1 MSAEAALLDFHIL
14 SHFFCCWWCCGYCSC
29 LVVKEE
35 DLIRRP
41 KIDPLFLVGNLQC
54 VEVVALGAL

>member
-1 MSAEAALLDFHIL
+1 MSAEDAPLLDFHIL
-14 SHFFCCWWCCGYCSC
+14 SQFFCCWWWCGYC

-54 VEVVALGAL
+54 VEALDAL

>member
-1 MSAEAALLDFHIL
+1 
-14 SHFFCCWWCCGYCSC
+14 
-29 LVVKEE
+29 VKEE

-54 VEVVALGAL
+54 VEVVALCRCFVNLVEEEEVGTQCNFLCRKNFHLKN